1 MGPHAVHPHS
11 GSAWADR
18 SPGDRAYAWAWLSLA
33 LYAVS
38 GVAAFVVGEGL
49 ATLLDATADDA
60 ELWRLAAAAGPALVV
75 FALPVGVTW
84 WLAARAKRLGR
95 PDARVA
101 TLVSGLVAAGFA
113 GLNIVSYLVGRVAG

>member
-1 MGPHAVHPHS
+1 MRHGTARRT
-11 GSAWADR
+11 SAFWVRLADR

-84 WLAARAKRLGR
+84 WLAAR
-95 PDARVA
+95 P
-101 TLVSGLVAAGFA
+101 SGSAGPTP
-113 GLNIVSYLVGRVAG
+113 GSPPW